1 MVDVLNTP
9 EWSPIQAILEAK
21 NIHKKMAH
29 VAIIW
34 MNKGDLAG
42 TPHLTCSSMTPSD
55 MNFLGFALQ
64 EHSLS
69 HMKDY
74 DEPT

>member
-1 MVDVLNTP
+1 M
-9 EWSPIQAILEAK
+9 QAILEAQK
-21 NIHKKMAH
+21 IESEMEH

-34 MNKGDLAG
+34 MKKDEITG
-42 TPHLTCSSMTPSD
+42 TPHLTCSSMSPSD

-69 HMKDY
+69 HMKD
-74 DEPT
+74 D

>member
-1 MVDVLNTP
+1 MVEVLNTGK
-9 EWSPIQAILEAK
+9 WSPSQALFESQ
-21 NIHKKMAH
+21 NSVDDMEH

-34 MNKGDLAG
+34 MRKDDLNG
-42 TPHLTCSSMTPSD
+42 TPYLTCSTMRPVD

-69 HMKDY
+69 HSMRD
-74 DEPT
+74 D

>member
-1 MVDVLNTP
+1 MVDVLNTGK
-9 EWSPIQAILEAK
+9 WSPMQAILEAQG
-21 NIHKKMAH
+21 ISDEMAH

-34 MNKGDLAG
+34 MKKGDLDG
-42 TPHLTCSSMTPSD
+42 TPHLTCSTMRPVD

-74 DEPT
+74 D

>member
-1 MVDVLNTP
+1 MVDVLNTGK
-9 EWSPIQAILEAK
+9 WSPMQAILEAQK
-21 NIHKKMAH
+21 IESEMEH

-34 MNKGDLAG
+34 MRKNELTG

-69 HMKDY
+69 HMKD
-74 DEPT
+74 D

>member
-1 MVDVLNTP
+1 MAEVTNINTGK
-9 EWSPIQAILEAK
+9 WSPEQAIREAK
-21 NIHKKMAH
+21 GIQDEMAH

-34 MNKGDLAG
+34 MEKGDLNG
-42 TPHLTCSSMTPSD
+42 TPHLTCSSMRPVD

-69 HMKDY
+69 HMKDN
-74 DEPT
+74 D

>member
-1 MVDVLNTP
+1 MVDVLNTGK
-9 EWSPIQAILEAK
+9 WSPMQALIEAQKLESD
-21 NIHKKMAH
+21 MAH

-34 MNKGDLAG
+34 MEKSDLSG
-42 TPHLTCSSMTPSD
+42 TPHLTCSSMNPSD

-69 HMKDY
+69 HMRDH
-74 DEPT
+74 D